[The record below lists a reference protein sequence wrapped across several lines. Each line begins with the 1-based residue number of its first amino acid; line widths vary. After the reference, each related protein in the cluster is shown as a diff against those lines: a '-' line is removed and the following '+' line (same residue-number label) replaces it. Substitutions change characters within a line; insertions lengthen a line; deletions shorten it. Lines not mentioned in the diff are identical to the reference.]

1 MVFSRLHTGRTRP
14 GSRTLK
20 SRTVLLTATFFSAA
34 PLLLS
39 SGSASAATSTTSAT
53 QPSRHTGTKH
63 KAHAA
68 AHSTATAATAAT
80 TAPVSA
86 GTSGTGASAGS
97 LAARRDNSALLRH
110 YQTGGNEEVVVT
122 GSMLRTARNTSPN
135 PVQTI
140 TATQIQQT
148 GVATLGDFLQRM
160 PSIGS
165 SGTTNNQTNGSGGS
179 SCIDFRNMGQ
189 NRVLVLIDGKR
200 TTMNGNNN
208 CVDFNTI
215 PTDMV
220 SSIEML
226 KDGGSELY
234 GADAVSGVIN
244 IKLKHNVTDGNV
256 TAYGGITGQGDALT
270 GKLSA
275 HKGWNFDH
283 DKGNITIFGSYMTQG
298 GIMQKDRSW
307 ASPVAQNNPT
317 SGTPTY
323 GSFIATSG
331 HYIGVDS
338 GNEYTGTQSGA
349 LTAWNNKY
357 RYNYGQDQMLSNYLQ
372 NSTLSGDLHYEI
384 NEHFIPYA
392 NVLYSHR
399 TSMAQMA
406 AEPVSGAVPPSDMPA
421 AIIIPTD
428 DPYNTTGE
436 DIQMYKRMNEFGPRR
451 TEDSSDTVTGIGGMR
466 GEITHGWMYD
476 ASYTYGSN
484 MMTEQMSGVGNY
496 GNLLQEYGLQQL
508 DPTDTNSA
516 LAYNPSICNAAK
528 GCVLSN
534 PFAPLS
540 SAAAQYANYTS
551 HSHYHYQMRD
561 LNVRIN
567 NDHVVKMPWKNGGDF
582 AVALG
587 MEHRGEQLSY
597 NPDPLIAAGESL
609 TNTATYTGGGFDV
622 TEGYLEGKLT
632 LLRNAFL
639 ARDLTIDGQGRYS
652 AYDTFGSAKNW
663 KGSINWSPT
672 RDIRF
677 HATLGTSYRQPNVY
691 ELYGGQQLGYPAAT
705 DPCAQAASYGA
716 YSAAVTASCGRAGIN
731 TATFTDV
738 NSGQIPTLTGGNP
751 KLRPETGR
759 TWTVGTDITPRWIP
773 GLHTSVTYWHYTIA
787 NLISAVPT
795 QYIADQC
802 YTGQN
807 TSYCNSIQRFQGSNQ
822 IDYIT
827 SFYTNQGGLNQSGI
841 DWDVDYAIRVT
852 PMDRFILSN
861 NYQQILN
868 YKQQNTAG
876 GAWTNYTGGL
886 QYNAGYGSLPP
897 AGVPR
902 VRDYASITWRHG
914 NFHATYMMTF
924 IGGMR
929 WNNSTNFLVADGAQ
943 RYKTPAMVKND
954 LSFGYDLN
962 RWSFTG
968 GINNINNK
976 RPPYIVS
983 TADNSMASLYGDF
996 YAGRSFWLQVSAGF

>member
-1 MVFSRLHTGRTRP
+1 AV
-14 GSRTLK
+14 
-20 SRTVLLTATFFSAA
+20 TA
-34 PLLLS
+34 
-39 SGSASAATSTTSAT
+39 TSAT
-53 QPSRHTGTKH
+53 PATATTPAR
-63 KAHAA
+63 
-68 AHSTATAATAAT
+68 ATAAARHGNAT
-80 TAPVSA
+80 TLSQ
-86 GTSGTGASAGS
+86 
-97 LAARRDNSALLRH
+97 H
-110 YQTGGNEEVVVT
+110 YESGGNEEVVVT

-140 TATQIQQT
+140 TSTQIQQA

-165 SGTTNNQTNGSGGS
+165 SGTNNNQTNGTGGA
-179 SCIDFRNMGQ
+179 SCVDFRNMGQ

-200 TTMNGNNN
+200 TTMNGDNN

-220 SSIEML
+220 DSIEML

-244 IKLKHNVTDGNV
+244 IKMKHNVTDGNV
-256 TAYGGITGQGDALT
+256 TAYGGISGQGDALT
-270 GKLSA
+270 GKLSG

-307 ASPVAQNNPT
+307 ASPVAASNPT

-323 GSFIATSG
+323 GSFIASSG
-331 HYIGVDS
+331 HYIGETT
-338 GNEYTGTQSGA
+338 GNEYTGTNSGQIVP
-349 LTAWNNKY
+349 WNNKY

-384 NEHFIPYA
+384 NKHFIPYA

-406 AEPVSGAVPPSDMPA
+406 AEPVEGAVPPSSMPA
-421 AIIIPTD
+421 ELVIPAN

-436 DIQMYKRMNEFGPRR
+436 DLQMYKRMNEFGPRR
-451 TEDSSDTVTGIGGMR
+451 TEDASDTVTGIGGMR

-484 MMTEQMSGVGNY
+484 MMTEQMSGVGSY
-496 GNLLQEYGLQQL
+496 PALLQDYGLQQV
-508 DPTDTNSA
+508 DPTSTNSA
-516 LAYNPSICNAAK
+516 LVYNPSVCNAAK
-528 GCVLSN
+528 GCVLSS

-540 SAAAQYANYTS
+540 KEAAEYANYTS

-567 NDHVVKMPWKNGGDF
+567 NNHIVKMPWKNGGDF

-597 NPDPLIAAGESL
+597 NPDPLIASGESL
-609 TNTATYTGGGFDV
+609 TSTSTYTGGGFNV

-632 LLRNAFL
+632 LLHNAFL

-652 AYDTFGSAKNW
+652 SYNTFGGAKNW
-663 KGSINWSPT
+663 KAAINWSPT

-691 ELYGGQQLGYPAAT
+691 ELYGGQQLSYNNAT
-705 DPCAQAASYGA
+705 DPCAQAASYGTYA
-716 YSAAVTASCGRAGIN
+716 GAVALNCARRGIN
-731 TATFTDV
+731 SATFQDV
-738 NSGQIPTLTGGNP
+738 NSGQIATLTGGNS

-759 TWTVGTDITPRWIP
+759 TWTVGSDVTPHWIP
-773 GLHTSVTYWHYTIA
+773 GLHASATYWHYTIA
-787 NLISAVPT
+787 NLISAVST
-795 QYIADQC
+795 QYIVDQC
-802 YTGQN
+802 FTGLG
-807 TSYCNSIQRFQGSNQ
+807 SGYCASIQRFASSNQ
-822 IDYIT
+822 IDYVS
-827 SFYTNQGGLNQSGI
+827 SFYTNQGGLHQSGI
-841 DWDVDYAIRVT
+841 DWDVDYAFHIT
-852 PMDRFILSN
+852 PADRLMISTNF
-861 NYQQILN
+861 QQLLN

-886 QYNAGYGSLPP
+886 QYNASAGSLPA
-897 AGVPR
+897 AGMPR
-902 VRDYASITWRHG
+902 VRDYTTVTWRHG
-914 NFHATYMMTF
+914 NFHVTYMMTF

-929 WNNSTNFLVADGAQ
+929 WNNSSNFLTADGSQ
-943 RYKTPAMVKND
+943 RYKTPGMFKND
-954 LSFGYDLN
+954 LSLGYEYG
-962 RWSFTG
+962 RWNFTG

-976 RPPYIVS
+976 KPPYVVS
-983 TADNSMASLYGDF
+983 ATDNSMASIYGEF
-996 YAGRSFWLQVSAGF
+996 YEGRSFWLQVSAGF